1 MKVLR
6 KWLKSLREKNE
17 LSQSNIAEKLGIT
30 QNYYSMI
37 ESRERQKDLDLSIA
51 IKLAEIFNISIDY
64 IAKQEKKIHEGE
76 IK

>member
-6 KWLKSLREKNE
+6 KWLKSLREKNK
-17 LSQSNIAEKLGIT
+17 LSQANIAEKLGIT

-51 IKLAEIFNISIDY
+51 IKLAEIFNISMDY
-64 IAKQEKKIHEGE
+64 IAEQEKKIHESE
-76 IK
+76 K